1 MKFKAV
7 NFYTTLFIIVI
18 FLQLYLPSFKVN
30 IFVQLFL
37 LILFFTLEKASI
49 SLNFLKTIAPLFAL
63 FFIGFLG
70 MAINKYALF
79 NITKDIFH
87 FIKPLLGILIGYFFY
102 KKINNFE
109 LFIKTIVLI
118 GVASAAIHF
127 CLILFF
133 SRTETVSDVRDLG
146 RDNFLELFSLF
157 FLLFYKK
164 FQGVSLF
171 NSRRNNQ
178 IIIIFL
184 LISNIL
190 YFSRTMIV
198 AAIIMLM
205 SIYGYSKITK
215 NSIKII
221 GVLLLLVGLF
231 YAYLF
236 SVKIDR
242 NGNALESFLYKVKIA
257 PSEIVKTKIDREN
270 HKDLWDHWRGYEA
283 KRAFALMEENP
294 SSYVFGTGFGSLVN
308 LKFFAPLT
316 DNSNDKG
323 LKYISELHN
332 GFPYILYKT
341 GILGLLIYMFFISKL
356 YQNIYLGN
364 QFNFVFISAIALVF
378 LFTTLTITGLYNT
391 KDIIVF
397 ILGAMLFFKE
407 ETLIAKKA

>member
-70 MAINKYALF
+70 KAINKYALF

-109 LFIKTIVLI
+109 LFIKTIVLM

-356 YQNIYLGN
+356 YQNIYLDN
-364 QFNFVFISAIALVF
+364 QINFVFISAIALVF